1 MGGSGTC
8 AGVRSQLGVYLTG
21 SILPADR
28 AVVVRH
34 LASCAICRA
43 ELADLSAL
51 PGLLRRPA
59 SQAAAEGPG
68 QDPPGPG
75 AGAGPGAGP
84 GAGEVQLSRLL
95 RSIQRRRRR
104 RRWLLALAAA
114 VLVAVAGTGWALR
127 LAQPPGSG
135 TETMANVL
143 EIDQVDG
150 VTVLTDAEGYTLYWF
165 GPDNPTMSACDARCI
180 RTWPPVAAPAV
191 RGAGVTGALGAIA
204 RPDGSLQATYDGHP
218 LYTATADTEPGQ
230 AKGNGV
236 WDGGGQ
242 WHEVVVGG
250 AEVSVRK
257 SSPSPLSPGRV
268 PARVRAFVFAR
279 PAAHLADERAERVA
293 EELAAV
299 VRAAAPQPPRGLAHG
314 PGRPRGARFSRR
326 RRWPPPSGRRRSA
339 SVASKSPRPRSV
351 WRAVEYSSAT
361 AGPGQT
367 VRKTLSVTKYSCRL
381 KRFDAGSARVTRNM
395 KRGDRHQELC
405 AVRREV
411 QPAP

>member
-8 AGVRSQLGVYLTG
+8 AVVRSQLGVYLTG

-68 QDPPGPG
+68 QDPPSGSGSASGFRSASGSWSASGSGPAADG
-75 AGAGPGAGP
+75 
-84 GAGEVQLSRLL
+84 VQLSRLL

-104 RRWLLALAAA
+104 RRWLLALAAV

-143 EIDQVDG
+143 ETDRVG
-150 VTVLTDAEGYTLYWF
+150 GLTVLTDAEGYTLYWF
-165 GPDNPTMSACDARCI
+165 GPDNPTMSACDAKCI

-191 RGAGVTGALGAIA
+191 KGAGVTGALGAIA
-204 RPDGSLQATYDGHP
+204 RPDGSLQATYNGHP

-242 WHEVVVGG
+242 WHEVVVRGG
-250 AEVSVRK
+250 QA
-257 SSPSPLSPGRV
+257 
-268 PARVRAFVFAR
+268 PAT
-279 PAAHLADERAERVA
+279 P
-293 EELAAV
+293 LAA
-299 VRAAAPQPPRGLAHG
+299 AGG
-314 PGRPRGARFSRR
+314 DGSR
-326 RRWPPPSGRRRSA
+326 
-339 SVASKSPRPRSV
+339 
-351 WRAVEYSSAT
+351 
-361 AGPGQT
+361 
-367 VRKTLSVTKYSCRL
+367 
-381 KRFDAGSARVTRNM
+381 
-395 KRGDRHQELC
+395 
-405 AVRREV
+405 
-411 QPAP
+411 